1 MYCYFELR
9 ERLRED
15 VRGHFIH
22 GAILHV
28 DVSIRYGL
36 AYKMESDVNM
46 FGAGMVVVVS
56 CEAERGLVVAK

>member
-1 MYCYFELR
+1 MYCYFELW

-15 VRGHFIH
+15 VRGHFVR

-28 DVSIRYGL
+28 DVSIGYGF
-36 AYKMESDVNM
+36 AYKMESDVDM